1 MRRDRRRT
9 RPPLR
14 KSLFGRLLAV
24 SALVA
29 ACSVAATAWLAVQTT
44 SGAIK
49 QEQGQN
55 LTADARIYNTLLG
68 YAAGHPTWEGVDST
82 VRDLARQSGRRI
94 ALTTEQR
101 RPLADSASLP
111 SPPALPPQASAIV
124 DPLSVDTALS
134 RTVDR
139 TGRGRPCRPARGR
152 PVPVARRRTY
162 GLAARRRP
170 ERAVPEPGR
179 NRGGRRPRPER
190 TPARAG
196 RGQ

>member
-1 MRRDRRRT
+1 M
-9 RPPLR
+9 
-14 KSLFGRLLAV
+14 

-29 ACSVAATAWLAVQTT
+29 ACSVAATAWIAVQTT

-68 YAAGHPTWEGVDST
+68 YAAGHSTWDGVDGT

-134 RTVDR
+134 RTADR
-139 TGRGRPCRPARGR
+139 EVARPTGSTRARWVRSGCPPPNVRRCRTPPTGTRPA
-152 PVPVARRRTY
+152 
-162 GLAARRRP
+162 
-170 ERAVPEPGR
+170 
-179 NRGGRRPRPER
+179 
-190 TPARAG
+190 
-196 RGQ
+196 